1 MAVSANELGVSRPQR
16 STVEQVIF
24 PQVKAYIDKGI
35 GSDVL
40 VELLNPEENQW
51 LSQARISKLHK
62 EPVPTPDS
70 KKTFPHLFG
79 FSPTR
84 GRNRTTR

>member
-51 LSQARISKLHK
+51 LS
-62 EPVPTPDS
+62 
-70 KKTFPHLFG
+70 
-79 FSPTR
+79 
-84 GRNRTTR
+84 